1 MQLAKV
7 DSASVRMDSEE
18 MASNALVSS
27 FFYISWLN
35 FTFSF
40 LSSFWNTIK
49 ALYISLLRITLIAFI
64 FWSLLFHFVH
74 ILLWKPSR
82 IHAFQTHVE
91 ITGHV
96 ARDLMKASTARVQR
110 DFSPLFAQ
118 VSDISF
124 QIRGNNNDRLEISVI
139 KTITGLLFGK

>member
-27 FFYISWLN
+27 FFLYILVKLY
-35 FTFSF
+35 FSF
-40 LSSFWNTIK
+40 LSSFWNIIK
-49 ALYISLLRITLIAFI
+49 APYISWLRITLIAFI
-64 FWSLLFHFVH
+64 FWSWLFHFVH
-74 ILLWKPSR
+74 IVLWKPSR

-124 QIRGNNNDRLEISVI
+124 QIRRNNNGRLEMSVT